1 MDKLRI
7 PGFTAEATI
16 GANCNRYSG
25 NGDYLAPN
33 ATMVQPQFCH
43 RDILDDGGDLIYCC
57 DPETGC
63 RIVGPIH
70 YI

>member
-33 ATMVQPQFCH
+33 ATMVQPQVCFSV
-43 RDILDDGGDLIYCC
+43 LFDGLQRIFCC

-63 RIVGPIH
+63 RYAGPQ
-70 YI
+70 YYT